1 MKRFWMIPAVVS
13 FIGFCSVGL
22 AGPDLST
29 PKTAALA
36 FAKAIEAGNADDAK
50 AVAAADAQNQELAA
64 ILADVSGHV
73 KQLREAAKAKFG
85 EDEGKKVTGQ
95 MSTGEMSK
103 QLDAADVK
111 QDGDTATITGK
122 EGSQSALKLTKSE
135 GQWHVDMAGGQQ
147 GSQLTQQIPFI
158 KALGGIMGDLATE
171 ITDGKY
177 KNADD
182 AQVAMQTK
190 LMTAMATMKRPT
202 TGPATKPAK
211 P

>member
-1 MKRFWMIPAVVS
+1 M
-13 FIGFCSVGL
+13 
-22 AGPDLST
+22 
-29 PKTAALA
+29 
-36 FAKAIEAGNADDAK
+36 
-50 AVAAADAQNQELAA
+50 
-64 ILADVSGHV
+64 
-73 KQLREAAKAKFG
+73 
-85 EDEGKKVTGQ
+85 
-95 MSTGEMSK
+95 
-103 QLDAADVK
+103 
-111 QDGDTATITGK
+111 
-122 EGSQSALKLTKSE
+122 
-135 GQWHVDMAGGQQ
+135 DMAGGQQ